1 MLKIALAY
9 PSKQLSDIPPLPI
22 MILLAFLD
30 VNASAES
37 GVGKSN
43 IGNNYFAVFLIN
55 IYKFLKYLM

>member
-1 MLKIALAY
+1 MLKIALTY

-43 IGNNYFAVFLIN
+43 IGE
-55 IYKFLKYLM
+55 